1 MPPIFLWI
9 EIIIFLW
16 WLDHVP
22 IVSTSTQIMG
32 LKSKL
37 NKTWYTF
44 DFIDFFTNRSWELVM
59 TPLFVHVHTYI
70 PTATGYLHILASMS
84 VLRFYEK
91 LIPIRHFW
99 AWGKNGDGLLA
110 EHLLKTFLTL
120 LFGLLSHDTIC
131 FEATNFFTF
140 VQTGFWRTSVYY

>member
-1 MPPIFLWI
+1 MPIFLLI

-16 WLDHVP
+16 WLDW
-22 IVSTSTQIMG
+22 TSTQIMG
-32 LKSKL
+32 LISKL
-37 NKTWYTF
+37 NKNWYTF
-44 DFIDFFTNRSWELVM
+44 DFIDFFTNRSWELV
-59 TPLFVHVHTYI
+59 TKPLFVHVHTYI
-70 PTATGYLHILASMS
+70 PTATGYLHIILASMS

-99 AWGKNGDGLLA
+99 AWGKNGDGRPA
-110 EHLLKTFLTL
+110 EHLLETFLTL

-140 VQTGFWRTSVYY
+140 VQTGFLRTSVY